1 MKSLSRD
8 AWGRKLCH
16 VVAMDAIAF
25 YNRSAQYTLKSIKR
39 ELVKAYTCFR
49 IPAGVTDPKAGIA
62 TGNWG
67 CGAFNGNK
75 QLKGNL
81 HKMNFFALFFFSSN
95 YSINC
100 CF

>member
-1 MKSLSRD
+1 MNIYRRKSVFRD

-25 YNRSAQYTLKSIKR
+25 YNRNSQYTMKNMKR
-39 ELVKAYTCFR
+39 ELIKAYTCFR
-49 IPAGVTDPKAGIA
+49 IPAAVSDPKSGIA

-75 QLKGNL
+75 ELKG
-81 HKMNFFALFFFSSN
+81 K
-95 YSINC
+95 
-100 CF
+100 